1 MPSPRS
7 RGWCARAVRID
18 RLLCN
23 LRFLRTRTLA
33 AKLVSA
39 GHLRRNG
46 ARVTRPSQDVAVG
59 DVLTLPLGPSVRLIE
74 VLALP
79 EQRGPAREAQA
90 CYRVLDRIAETDL
103 GAEQPSAAEGPARP

>member
-1 MPSPRS
+1 M
-7 RGWCARAVRID
+7 RID

-33 AKLVSA
+33 ADLVRA

-46 ARVTRPSQDVAVG
+46 ARVIRPSQEIAIG
-59 DVLTLPLGPSVRLIE
+59 DVLTIPLRTEVRLIE

-79 EQRGPAREAQA
+79 DKRGPAREAQA
-90 CYRVLDRIAETDL
+90 CYRLLDQMLDPAGQTDL
-103 GAEQPSAAEGPARP
+103 GGPQDNTTEGDARP